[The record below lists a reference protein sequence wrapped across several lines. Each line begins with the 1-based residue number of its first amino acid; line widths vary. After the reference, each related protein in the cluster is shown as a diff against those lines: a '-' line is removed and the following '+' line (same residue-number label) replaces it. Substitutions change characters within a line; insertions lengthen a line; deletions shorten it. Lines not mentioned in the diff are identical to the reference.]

1 MSEKSEAWL
10 QSQVI
15 TEEKK
20 SLARVALADIRA
32 GFKVFDALRRN
43 PLPGGD
49 GFFKQ
54 SRVGCRLS

>member
-10 QSQVI
+10 KSQVI

-49 GFFKQ
+49 GF
-54 SRVGCRLS
+54 LSKAVLVAVC